1 MEMKSKAK
9 AENLLGEVGATIQ
22 AQPVNAKWSESAQ
35 VGLTAA
41 SSREREMTGFKWCL
55 FFKWIWKFKTDNTIQ
70 HFLQQQA
77 WEALVDVNQVNLYL
91 AW

>member
-9 AENLLGEVGATIQ
+9 AENLLGGVGATIQ

-41 SSREREMTGFKWCL
+41 SSREREMTRFK
-55 FFKWIWKFKTDNTIQ
+55 
-70 HFLQQQA
+70 
-77 WEALVDVNQVNLYL
+77 
-91 AW
+91 